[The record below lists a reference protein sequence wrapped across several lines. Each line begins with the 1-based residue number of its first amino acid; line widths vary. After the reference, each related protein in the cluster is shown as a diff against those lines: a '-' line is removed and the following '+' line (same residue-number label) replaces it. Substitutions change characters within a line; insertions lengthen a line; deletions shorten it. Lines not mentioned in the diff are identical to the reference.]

1 MTLLS
6 EIESASHL
14 LLWARHT
21 DTGLQLVRVDLPRLN
36 TSFVPHAV
44 YLDGSTVVR
53 LRCCDCEDLFLA
65 PGQPLALGT
74 ASLAVSGSVLLENAA
89 GEQFVMVANHK
100 LARPQAKSIPFHSEV
115 TQVRGDPSW
124 LEHMQAGSFK
134 EASVPLP
141 GYAVTLGS
149 EDHHREITTLA

>member
-1 MTLLS
+1 MMVLVRQARHDATFSRQSAAGGDQAENGLEQYTVRFHPATGLADVTCFTGGGETLVLLDARMLSPGTSEHRVVTLLS

-53 LRCCDCEDLFLA
+53 LRCCD
-65 PGQPLALGT
+65 
-74 ASLAVSGSVLLENAA
+74 
-89 GEQFVMVANHK
+89 
-100 LARPQAKSIPFHSEV
+100 
-115 TQVRGDPSW
+115 
-124 LEHMQAGSFK
+124 
-134 EASVPLP
+134 
-141 GYAVTLGS
+141 
-149 EDHHREITTLA
+149 

>member
-21 DTGLQLVRVDLPRLN
+21 DAGLQLVRVDLPRLN

-124 LEHMQAGSFK
+124 LEHMTTRLY
-134 EASVPLP
+134 V
-141 GYAVTLGS
+141 AVVLVVWRR
-149 EDHHREITTLA
+149 DH